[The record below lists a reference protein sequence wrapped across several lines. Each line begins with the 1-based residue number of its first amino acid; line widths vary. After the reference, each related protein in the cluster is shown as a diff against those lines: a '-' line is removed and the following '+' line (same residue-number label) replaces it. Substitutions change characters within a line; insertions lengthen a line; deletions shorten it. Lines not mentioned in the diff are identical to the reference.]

1 MHQHAG
7 GVPAAGP
14 ARVVAGVRVRG
25 ARHDQRAARPR
36 RALLVLQT
44 HAAARAVQV
53 ERAAVLGP
61 ADVGGRGGEELDG
74 AGEGDGAARLDE
86 HARLAVDDGCG
97 GCNEKDAMTA
107 GHHTRPA
114 HRSHLLSNI
123 SGNGKCGKGGV
134 ATTVIF
140 KYPASAPALCCVVL
154 NSNGELNCVAE
165 SAIVLSISQL
175 KNLDGV
181 NLNVMWLLHSILQ
194 QYNDWSFSRTNAEEG
209 NI

>member
-86 HARLAVDDGCG
+86 HARLAVDDGGG

-107 GHHTRPA
+107 GHHTRPLQHTA
-114 HRSHLLSNI
+114 HTYYL
-123 SGNGKCGKGGV
+123 
-134 ATTVIF
+134 T
-140 KYPASAPALCCVVL
+140 
-154 NSNGELNCVAE
+154 
-165 SAIVLSISQL
+165 SQEME
-175 KNLDGV
+175 
-181 NLNVMWLLHSILQ
+181 NVG
-194 QYNDWSFSRTNAEEG
+194 RAA
-209 NI
+209 

>member
-86 HARLAVDDGCG
+86 HAGLSVDDGGG
-97 GCNEKDAMTA
+97 GCNEKK
-107 GHHTRPA
+107 
-114 HRSHLLSNI
+114 SLSNI
-123 SGNGKCGKGGV
+123 SGNGKCEKGGV
-134 ATTVIF
+134 ATTAIF
-140 KYPASAPALCCVVL
+140 KYPASAPVLCCT
-154 NSNGELNCVAE
+154 
-165 SAIVLSISQL
+165 Q
-175 KNLDGV
+175 
-181 NLNVMWLLHSILQ
+181 
-194 QYNDWSFSRTNAEEG
+194 
-209 NI
+209 